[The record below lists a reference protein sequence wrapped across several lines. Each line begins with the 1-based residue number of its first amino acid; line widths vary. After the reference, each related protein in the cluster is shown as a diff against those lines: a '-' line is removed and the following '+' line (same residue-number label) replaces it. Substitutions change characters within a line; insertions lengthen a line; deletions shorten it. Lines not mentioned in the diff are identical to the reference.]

1 MSPVERYAYEMWRM
15 PDNHVK
21 PKKRLKKVKKELLA
35 QPEEDQYY
43 KHIKEH
49 KEQIE
54 ADFKEQQSE
63 ERWYANS
70 LGDGDDI

>member
-1 MSPVERYAYEMWRM
+1 MS
-15 PDNHVK
+15 
-21 PKKRLKKVKKELLA
+21 KEYK
-35 QPEEDQYY
+35 DDKYY
-43 KHIKEH
+43 REIEEH

-70 LGDGDDI
+70 LGDGDDE